1 MPIRRGDEFL
11 QGLRDGRQV
20 WLGGEKVDDVTTHP
34 ALAGCAKS
42 LAEIYDLQHDPA
54 FQSLLTMES
63 PSTGQLVSLGYL
75 LPRSTEDL
83 IRGRQ
88 MTEFLE
94 RRCGG
99 VAARLPQYMA
109 TMLVALFD
117 LREVLGQEDPAF
129 AENVVRYFEYC
140 RENDLCLTVAF
151 GDPQRDKGLPS
162 TDFEFLSVAERGP
175 EGIVIRGCKPVAT
188 SAPYAD
194 EFLGLVA
201 RPGHGIDEVLY
212 FAIPMNTKGVRI
224 VCRQPLAPADPTD
237 HPLSAS
243 WDEMDALVLFD
254 DVFIPK
260 DRIFYL
266 KRVTPDNVPFLIQL
280 FLWTITWTLYHTQVR
295 KAVKAEVLAGICKA
309 MADYLGTENQPQVQT
324 ALADLV
330 VYSET
335 LRALIRA
342 AETNPIPSRS
352 GLTAPGLQQLLVAHI
367 SSVERHPQILQVVR
381 EFCSSGLLMAPS
393 RRELANPEIGPHL
406 RRFFMGKDERAPD
419 RFRML
424 HLAWEYACDSFG
436 SRQLLFEMYNSGSLE
451 QNKMR
456 LLNSYD
462 LSSHV
467 RLAKELAGIA
477 T

>member
-1 MPIRRGDEFL
+1 MAIRRGDQFL

-20 WLGGEKVDDVTTHP
+20 WLRGEKVDDVTTHP
-34 ALAGCAKS
+34 ALAGCARS

-54 FQSLLTMES
+54 YQDLLTMES
-63 PSTGQLVSLGYL
+63 PSSGQLVSLGYL
-75 LPRSTEDL
+75 LPHSSEDL
-83 IRGRQ
+83 IRGRK
-88 MTEFLE
+88 MIEFLE
-94 RRCGG
+94 RRSGG
-99 VAARLPQYMA
+99 TAARLPQYMA
-109 TMLVALFD
+109 TMLVALYD
-117 LREVLGQEDPAF
+117 IREILGQEDPAF
-129 AENVVRYFEYC
+129 ADNILQYFEYC

-151 GDPQRDKGLPS
+151 GDPQRDQKKPS
-162 TDFEFLSVAERGP
+162 KDFEFLKVAERGP
-175 EGIVIRGCKPVAT
+175 KGMVIRGCKPVAT

-201 RPGHGIDEVLY
+201 RPGHGIDEVVY
-212 FAIPMNTKGVRI
+212 FAVPMNAKGVRI
-224 VCRQPLAPADPTD
+224 VCRQPLAPTDPMD

-260 DRIFYL
+260 ERIFYL
-266 KRVTPDNVPFLIQL
+266 KPVTPDNIPFLTQL
-280 FLWTITWTLYHTQVR
+280 FLWTITWTFYYTQVR

-324 ALADLV
+324 ALSELV

-335 LRALIRA
+335 LRALIQA

-352 GLTAPGLQQLLVAHI
+352 GLSAPGSHQLLVAHI

-381 EFCSSGLLMAPS
+381 EFCSSGLLTSPS
-393 RRELANPEIGPHL
+393 RDDLANPEIGPHL
-406 RRFFMGKDERAPD
+406 RRYFMGNDERAPD

-436 SRQLLFEMYNSGSLE
+436 SRQLLFEMYNSGNLA

-456 LLNSYD
+456 LMNSYD
-462 LSSHV
+462 LSSQV

-477 T
+477 Q